1 MWARYNTPAVQMVEP
16 YLDEERRDWQYPF
29 ADIVNSG
36 ALVAGG
42 SDWPVNPP
50 EPMEGIHVLV
60 NRSSRRTDE
69 RDEEPPMR
77 DDQGLTLTQALQAYT
92 SGAAHANHQE
102 DSGNLR
108 VGASADIVVL
118 DRDPFDLH
126 EDEIGS
132 ADPLSAW
139 SRGSEVYHR

>member
-1 MWARYNTPAVQMVEP
+1 
-16 YLDEERRDWQYPF
+16 
-29 ADIVNSG
+29 
-36 ALVAGG
+36 
-42 SDWPVNPP
+42 
-50 EPMEGIHVLV
+50 PMEGIHVLV
-60 NRSSRRTDE
+60 NRSSRTTDE

-108 VGASADIVVL
+108 VGACADVLVL
-118 DRDPFDLH
+118 DRDPFELH

-132 ADPLSAW
+132 AEPVRAW
-139 SRGSEVYHR
+139 ARGRQVFERG